1 MAKKSKII
9 LMKKYL
15 LFALIIL
22 LASCST
28 NNTATDSQRSWC
40 IAREVKIVNLLENW
54 SLSNQFTQEELDFI
68 DEYRVTHYAAL
79 DIYENDYQVD
89 LSNYSNHLT
98 KLYDNEDAALRICK
112 IDADINNID

>member
-1 MAKKSKII
+1 
-9 LMKKYL
+9 MKKYF
-15 LFALIIL
+15 LFASIIL

-40 IAREVKIVNLLENW
+40 IAREIKIGNILEKYTSNK
-54 SLSNQFTQEELDFI
+54 SLTQEELDFI
-68 DEYRVTHYAAL
+68 DDYRDSYFTAK

-89 LSNYSNHLT
+89 LSDYKHLSN
-98 KLYDNEDAALRICK
+98 LYDNDDTALKICK

>member
-1 MAKKSKII
+1 MEKFIINTKILI
-9 LMKKYL
+9 LAIII
-15 LFALIIL
+15 FANCTSQD
-22 LASCST
+22 LA
-28 NNTATDSQRSWC
+28 NDSQRSWC
-40 IAREVKIVNLLENW
+40 IAREVKIGNLVEKW
-54 SLSNQFTQEELDFI
+54 SLSNQYTQEELDFI
-68 DEYRVTHYAAL
+68 DEYRVTHFAAL